1 MHLVVNK
8 IKSESKVNRNLL
20 ITVLLNIF
28 ISIAE
33 LIGGILSNSLALIS
47 DAIHNFS
54 DGLAIAITYASQKIS
69 NKQSNQSNTFGYKRI
84 QILSALFNAVTLIAI
99 CIFLLFEAYQR
110 FLNPEPVQSVP
121 MFIVASIGLIANI
134 IGVFLL
140 KDKGIIINEPSVVAV
155 NNKTGQ
161 ILAIGEEAKKM
172 VGKTPSYITATR
184 PLVNG
189 VISDFE
195 VTEQMLKYFIEK
207 ASASSK
213 KLFGIGGFSRVIIGI
228 PCGVTEVERKAVRD
242 AAKNAGAR
250 TVFLIEEPLASA
262 IGAKLQIQEAGGNFI
277 VDIGGGTT
285 EVAVISL
292 GGIVVSRSLR
302 VAGDKLNDDIIQF
315 AQKEYKLLIG
325 ERTAEHIKISIGSA
339 MPSKEKKEM
348 AMRGRNLVTGL
359 PEEVVIFNDDVQRAL
374 ERSVRQIVSAIKTTI
389 EETPP
394 ELLADVMTDGIF
406 LAGGGS
412 MLKDLDVLI
421 SKETKMPCKIV
432 DDPLTSVVRGAGIAL
447 ENIETLSEVMSKDN
461 EEEAFT

>member
-1 MHLVVNK
+1 MFK
-8 IKSESKVNRNLL
+8 KL
-20 ITVLLNIF
+20 ISMMTVDMAIDLGT
-28 ISIAE
+28 A
-33 LIGGILSNSLALIS
+33 NSLV
-47 DAIHNFS
+47 
-54 DGLAIAITYASQKIS
+54 Y
-69 NKQSNQSNTFGYKRI
+69 
-84 QILSALFNAVTLIAI
+84 V
-99 CIFLLFEAYQR
+99 
-110 FLNPEPVQSVP
+110 
-121 MFIVASIGLIANI
+121 
-134 IGVFLL
+134 

-213 KLFGIGGFSRVIIGI
+213 KLFGIANFSRVIIGI

-292 GGIVVSRSLR
+292 GGIVTSRSLR
-302 VAGDKLNDDIIQF
+302 VAGDKLNDDIMQF

-412 MLKDLDVLI
+412 MLKDLDLLI